1 MKQIKLFETLNSIQD
16 MQIVESEK
24 SDSLMH
30 LEGVFGVCGVLNN
43 NNRIYTKENYT
54 EMVESVQDIIEKH
67 SFLGTLEHDYSL
79 GTNLNN
85 VSHRVDSL
93 SIDEDGVVRGSLTI
107 LNTPKGQIA
116 KAIIEAGSPLY
127 VSSKAVGTIDEDSNT
142 VTLTRLF
149 GYDLVGS
156 PGFSEAEVN
165 LKENENYMSL
175 CENACIISEAEDKED
190 KEDEKEETKE
200 SEDETKDDKSEETK
214 ESEDKEEDKKEEDK
228 KEEDEKEDNKEDEK
242 EETKESE
249 DDVEDE
255 KEDNKEETK
264 ESEEKTD
271 DTSDEKDDKD
281 DEENK
286 EDKTNENLN
295 DKNLNNIQESDNNI
309 NINKTN
315 KYIRSNT
322 KMNKHYYLA
331 EAFRSAINRKPF
343 GEELTNIFQEANKE
357 MADAE
362 ITLEGGMMNVIPFG
376 FISEVEQAPAWPIQG
391 HELNATVDN
400 THGKALV
407 HTQYNNPLMPIMND
421 EILGEFTWFT
431 GLRGTFATNRF
442 GAAKAYW
449 KGELKKADPTKMK
462 FDAIEAKPKR
472 LTTFVDISR
481 QELIQS
487 DYNLESYI
495 RTQLA
500 EAITLKLQQTIL
512 GASAGDDVTPQ
523 GLFYNATELNALSFA
538 NLVNVEKQAK
548 LNGVRRATKYFV
560 SPDIEATLRTTLKSQ
575 VAGAQY
581 ILDNDR
587 ILGKE
592 YVANEDI
599 AGIAYGDPKSV
610 AICVWGPGVVVNF
623 NPYSLDLYD
632 AYRFTVNMYV
642 DILYLNPLKGEE
654 DNATAVP
661 QLLPFVLGE

>member
-1 MKQIKLFETLNSIQD
+1 MKNVQIIETFKSNLVVNESTDGLIHMTGLFGET
-16 MQIVESEK
+16 
-24 SDSLMH
+24 
-30 LEGVFGVCGVLNN
+30 GTR
-43 NNRIYTKENYT
+43 NRNGRVYSKENYS
-54 EMVESVQDIIEKH
+54 EMVESLQPEIERGL
-67 SFLGTLEHDYSL
+67 LGELNHPYNLSID
-79 GTNLNN
+79 LNN
-85 VSHRVDSL
+85 VSHKIDKIQMNEDGTCTGEITILSTPKGDIVKSL
-93 SIDEDGVVRGSLTI
+93 IEAGLPIYVSSRGAGQIDEDG
-107 LNTPKGQIA
+107 N
-116 KAIIEAGSPLY
+116 
-127 VSSKAVGTIDEDSNT
+127 
-142 VTLTRLF
+142 VTLTRLVTW
-149 GYDLVGS
+149 DIVS
-156 PGFSEAEVN
+156 QPSVVN
-165 LKENENYMSL
+165 ARFDVKEGLYENID
-175 CENACIISEAEDKED
+175 ENLLLISEAE
-190 KEDEKEETKE
+190 KEDEEEKEPEETKE
-200 SEDETKDDKSEETK
+200 EEKEPEEEPKKEDPDQEETK
-214 ESEDKEEDKKEEDK
+214 EEEEPKKEDPKEEEEP
-228 KEEDEKEDNKEDEK
+228 EKEPEEEPKDENLKKPEEK
-242 EETKESE
+242 EEIKNES
-249 DDVEDE
+249 V
-255 KEDNKEETK
+255 
-264 ESEEKTD
+264 
-271 DTSDEKDDKD
+271 
-281 DEENK
+281 EENTEIIK
-286 EDKTNENLN
+286 EDKN
-295 DKNLNNIQESDNNI
+295 
-309 NINKTN
+309 
-315 KYIRSNT
+315 IRSN
-322 KMNKHYYLA
+322 KMNKHFYLA
-331 EAFRSAINRKPF
+331 EAFRSAINHKPF
-343 GEELTNIFQEANKE
+343 NEDLTNIFQEANDE
-357 MADAE
+357 MKNAE

-376 FISEVEQAPAWPIQG
+376 FISEAEDAPAWPIQG
-391 HELNATVDN
+391 HELNATVDD

-472 LTTFVDISR
+472 LTTYIDISR

-487 DYNLESYI
+487 DYNLETYI

-500 EAITLKLQQTIL
+500 EAITLKLQETIL
-512 GASAGDDVTPQ
+512 GDGAGDDVTPQ

-560 SPDIEATLRTTLKSQ
+560 SPDIEATLRTTLKDQ

-642 DILYLNPLKGEE
+642 DVLYLNPLKGEE

>member
-127 VSSKAVGTIDEDSNT
+127 VSSKAVGTIDEESNT

-175 CENACIISEAEDKED
+175 CENACIISEQEDKD
-190 KEDEKEETKE
+190 NKEDEKEETKE

-214 ESEDKEEDKKEEDK
+214 ESEDDVEDK
-228 KEEDEKEDNKEDEK
+228 KEEDEKEDKEDEK
-242 EETKESE
+242 EDTK
-249 DDVEDE
+249 D
-255 KEDNKEETK
+255 
-264 ESEEKTD
+264 SEEKTD
-271 DTSDEKDDKD
+271 DTSDNKEDKNDDKD
-281 DEENK
+281 DKEDKEDK
-286 EDKTNENLN
+286 EDKTNENLD
-295 DKNLNNIQESDNNI
+295 DKKLDNIQESDNNI
-309 NINKTN
+309 NINETNKNNSQEVNETN

-322 KMNKHYYLA
+322 KMNKHYFLA
-331 EAFRSAINRKPF
+331 EAFRSAINHKPF

-357 MADAE
+357 MTNAE

-376 FISEVEQAPAWPIQG
+376 FISEADEQAPAWPIQG

-431 GLRGTFATNRF
+431 GLKGTFATNRF

-472 LTTFVDISR
+472 LTTYVDISR

-512 GASAGDDVTPQ
+512 GDGAGDDVTPT
-523 GLFYNATELNALSFA
+523 GLFYNATELDALSFA

-599 AGIAYGDPKSV
+599 KGIAYGDPKSV

-642 DILYLNPLKGEE
+642 DVLYLNPLKGEE

>member
-165 LKENENYMSL
+165 LKENENIMSL
-175 CENACIISEAEDKED
+175 CENACIISEAEDKDD

-200 SEDETKDDKSEETK
+200 SEDETKDNKSEETK
-214 ESEDKEEDKKEEDK
+214 ESED
-228 KEEDEKEDNKEDEK
+228 EKEDNKEDKK
-242 EETKESE
+242 EETKDSE
-249 DDVEDE
+249 D
-255 KEDNKEETK
+255 
-264 ESEEKTD
+264 KTE
-271 DTSDEKDDKD
+271 DTSDDKD
-281 DEENK
+281 DKEDKEDK
-286 EDKTNENLN
+286 EDKTNENLD
-295 DKNLNNIQESDNNI
+295 DKKLDNIQESDNNI
-309 NINKTN
+309 NINETNKNNSQEVNETN
-315 KYIRSNT
+315 KYISRNT

-376 FISEVEQAPAWPIQG
+376 FISEADTEQAPAWPIQG

-472 LTTFVDISR
+472 LTTYVDISR

-495 RTQLA
+495 RAQLA
-500 EAITLKLQQTIL
+500 EAITLKLQHTIL

-538 NLVNVEKQAK
+538 NLVNIEKQAK
-548 LNGVRRATKYFV
+548 LNGVRRATKYFI

-632 AYRFTVNMYV
+632 AYRFVVNMYV
-642 DILYLNPLKGEE
+642 DVLYLNPLKGEE

>member
-1 MKQIKLFETLNSIQD
+1 MKTIKIFETLNSLQD
-16 MQIVESEK
+16 MVIKESN
-24 SDSLMH
+24 DNLVH
-30 LEGVFGVCGVLNN
+30 LEGVFGVCGVKNN
-43 NNRIYTKENYT
+43 NERIYNKENYA
-54 EMVESVQDIIEKH
+54 EMIESVQEKIANK
-67 SFLGTLEHDYSL
+67 SFLGTLEHDYSVN
-79 GTNLNN
+79 TNLNN

-93 SIDEDGVVRGSLTI
+93 SIDEDGIVRGSLT
-107 LNTPKGQIA
+107 LLDTPKGQIA
-116 KAIIEAGSPLY
+116 KAIIESGSPLY
-127 VSSKAVGTIDEDSNT
+127 VSSKAIGTMDEDNN
-142 VTLTRLF
+142 VTLTKLF
-149 GYDLVGS
+149 GFDLVGS
-156 PGFSEAEVN
+156 PGFSQAEVN
-165 LKENENYMSL
+165 LKENEMVESL
-175 CENACIISEAEDKED
+175 NDNIYFISE
-190 KEDEKEETKE
+190 KEDEEEKEPEETKE
-200 SEDETKDDKSEETK
+200 EEEPEKEPKDEDP
-214 ESEDKEEDKKEEDK
+214 KEEEEPKEEPKDEDP
-228 KEEDEKEDNKEDEK
+228 KEEEPKDEEKEQEEEPKDENLKNPEEK
-242 EETKESE
+242 EEIKNES
-249 DDVEDE
+249 V
-255 KEDNKEETK
+255 
-264 ESEEKTD
+264 
-271 DTSDEKDDKD
+271 
-281 DEENK
+281 EENTEIIK
-286 EDKTNENLN
+286 EDKN
-295 DKNLNNIQESDNNI
+295 
-309 NINKTN
+309 
-315 KYIRSNT
+315 IRSN
-322 KMNKHYYLA
+322 KMNKHFYLA
-331 EAFRSAINRKPF
+331 EAFRSAINHKPF
-343 GEELTNIFQEANKE
+343 NEDLTNIFQEANDE
-357 MADAE
+357 MKNAE

-376 FISEVEQAPAWPIQG
+376 FISEVEDAPAWPIQG
-391 HELNATVDN
+391 HELNATVDD

-472 LTTFVDISR
+472 LTTYIDISR

-487 DYNLESYI
+487 DYNLETYI

-500 EAITLKLQQTIL
+500 EAITLKLQETIL
-512 GASAGDDVTPQ
+512 GDGAGDDVTPQ
-523 GLFYNATELNALSFA
+523 GLFYNATELDALSFA
-538 NLVNVEKQAK
+538 NLVDVEKQAK

-560 SPDIEATLRTTLKSQ
+560 SPDIEATLRTTLKDQ

-642 DILYLNPLKGEE
+642 DVLYLNPLKGEE